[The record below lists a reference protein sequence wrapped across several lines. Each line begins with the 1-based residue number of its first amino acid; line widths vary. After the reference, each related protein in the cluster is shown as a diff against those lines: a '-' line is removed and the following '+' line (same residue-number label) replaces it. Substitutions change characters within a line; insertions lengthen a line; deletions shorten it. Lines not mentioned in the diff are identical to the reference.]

1 MTISLAIDTA
11 TSRTI
16 VGVVD
21 NGVVVFEEF
30 HEGLY
35 TGQRK
40 IRADYCF
47 APSQAERPKRGY
59 GADVV

>member
-21 NGVVVFEEF
+21 NGVVVFEE
-30 HEGLY
+30 LN
-35 TGQRK
+35 
-40 IRADYCF
+40 
-47 APSQAERPKRGY
+47 
-59 GADVV
+59 